1 MTKYQYD
8 PLNKK
13 NLEIVILKVVE
24 IKGKI
29 YFHKLQKFE
38 KKKMWEM
45 IVIIEVVKIKVYT
58 YFLQNLRKK
67 EKKKGKKNFTY
78 KNLLFDYS

>member
-1 MTKYQYD
+1 MTPYKKID
-8 PLNKK
+8 KISVRSFKKK

-29 YFHKLQKFE
+29 YFHKLKKFE

-58 YFLQNLRKK
+58 YFLQNLRKNEK
-67 EKKKGKKNFTY
+67 KKKGKEKFY
-78 KNLLFDYS
+78 I

>member
-8 PLNKK
+8 PLKK

-58 YFLQNLRKK
+58 YFLQNLRKNEK
-67 EKKKGKKNFTY
+67 KKKGKEKFY
-78 KNLLFDYS
+78 I

>member
-1 MTKYQYD
+1 MTPYKKID
-8 PLNKK
+8 KISGWSFKK

-58 YFLQNLRKK
+58 YFLQNLRKIK
-67 EKKKGKKNFTY
+67 MKRKNEEKKK
-78 KNLLFDYS
+78 